1 MAANRDLRLL
11 RAAFNWAIRT
21 GYVEHTPFKRGTVTA
36 VALTKD
42 CPIFAGGGS
51 VDVYEAIEM

>member
-1 MAANRDLRLL
+1 M
-11 RAAFNWAIRT
+11 T
-21 GYVEHTPFKRGTVTA
+21 GYSSVAADSLDAA

-42 CPIFAGGGS
+42 CPIFASGGS